1 MTKLTNMSVKRLI
14 HRHLTLQ
21 KELEELERKNLNDFN
36 KLHEFTGLK
45 HELYEITEE
54 LKHQEKEL
62 KDYLTAYA
70 RSEDL

>member
-1 MTKLTNMSVKRLI
+1 MSVKRLI

-36 KLHEFTGLK
+36 NCHELTGLN

>member
-1 MTKLTNMSVKRLI
+1 MSVKILI

-21 KELEELERKNLNDFN
+21 KELEELKRKNLNDFN
-36 KLHEFTGLK
+36 KCHEFTGLN
-45 HELYEITEE
+45 HELYELTEE
-54 LKHQEKEL
+54 LKLQEKEL

>member
-1 MTKLTNMSVKRLI
+1 MSVKRLI

-21 KELEELERKNLNDFN
+21 KELEELEGKNLNDFN
-36 KLHEFTGLK
+36 KCHELTGLN

-54 LKHQEKEL
+54 LKRQEKEL

>member
-1 MTKLTNMSVKRLI
+1 MSVKSLI

-21 KELEELERKNLNDFN
+21 KELEALERKNLNDFN
-36 KLHEFTGLK
+36 KWHEFTGLN

-54 LKHQEKEL
+54 LKRQEKEL